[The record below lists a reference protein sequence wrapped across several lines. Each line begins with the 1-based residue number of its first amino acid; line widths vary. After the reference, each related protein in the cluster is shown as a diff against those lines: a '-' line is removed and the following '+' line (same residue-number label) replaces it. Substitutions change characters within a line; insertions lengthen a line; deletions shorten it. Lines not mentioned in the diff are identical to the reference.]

1 MTSAE
6 TPKPTSPQAKEGSE
20 IEDVV
25 ERYYRA
31 ETYTALE
38 SALAD
43 LRTLAPE
50 HQLRWEVEAVH
61 AELSL
66 DYKGSAQAAFHG
78 LEAGTSSDLIPI
90 FNRILGEW
98 PLDLRD
104 RWLSRA
110 LNLAETHSNLSIR
123 AALAW
128 SIRHISHY
136 RGEKNPY
143 HKASEILGPLLPLS
157 IIGTWDNDQGKGLDI
172 PYPPEEKIDLKG
184 RYRGKLMEI
193 GWREEYPLDQRG
205 KVNLDQLL
213 YPTQWQVAYAA
224 TAVEFEEAGSAEL
237 RLSSSDPL
245 RVWVNGVE
253 VLSISR
259 LEGWMFDGL
268 IIPIYLRRGVN
279 QILIKSAQK
288 TGSWILSARLTK
300 PQGAPIKYTVRPADT
315 PATEGLPPVAR
326 LIKDEDVVTY
336 FEDLFSSD
344 MPARRAF
351 HTTDILSNL
360 GLNVERLKIAERAAK
375 EYPQSILI
383 KLNHLLALWAQDE
396 RGRAA
401 DLLNSLHSEFGQQAP
416 LLTEFQIR
424 FWTQQ
429 HLDIKARKAARA
441 LIKMRPKLS
450 KPKVI
455 LAGLYQKKGWHA
467 ERCQLLRDA
476 IEIDPN
482 QLNIVQDLASCEGKL
497 GLLDAQWERRRA
509 LDSITPNS
517 YSALRRA
524 YAAAKA
530 RRDGA
535 EMVHI
540 GQKCVNAWA
549 QRSHCYVMLTRALWM
564 QGRIEETLKTLDQL
578 KRLNPT
584 HPKSYEISGSY
595 LMSLDQKDL
604 ALEAWTRALELDPE
618 NRKLSLRLTEAQPKG
633 SEPWLDDVPSED
645 QIRAVIKSRK
655 EIKPEQGANSLYLID
670 DDVTLLKSDGSTSSV
685 TTSVTLALNQ
695 VGRDK
700 LTKMYIGRGS
710 STQLMAA
717 YAINPDD
724 TRVEASSIRDGV
736 VRFRQLK
743 IGSTVVLQYRKDSK
757 PSAYLTGH
765 ITRRWWFHQNKTQAK
780 ESRLVLWRPKGTP
793 LNEHPQGPIER
804 TEDVRGEFVRV
815 MWRMTDVPPVIT
827 EPKMP
832 PLFSQVFGLQI
843 STVPSWEEVWR
854 WERELLRDVFR
865 MSPEVELLSDELL
878 KDLKTPQEK
887 IYKIHEYVMKNIRYQ
902 QDYEHTIA
910 GVKPHTAAQVLSRQY
925 GDCKDKAVLFI
936 TLAKRAGIDAHFAT
950 VRTRDAGPVA
960 KEIPSQQFN
969 HAIVFVPAQEGIE
982 EGRFYDPTVD
992 ELDVQTLRTD
1002 DQGTL
1007 SHVYNPDQEDH
1018 YWQEIPYQSEEMN
1031 FTEDHMKLSLTKEG
1045 VIQGELLLRGRG
1057 SIGQIIRKQARNPE
1071 NFKQVMQYRVN
1082 QLMAGAEMLKHA
1094 PVKVDDLYNPAE
1106 AQIEF
1111 KHDNWVKREGDRLR
1125 IPALIDWSPKSLFH
1139 LEERRYP
1146 LVMGHNRKWTW
1157 FATVSLPEDMEISH
1171 LPADKTVG
1179 SECLSLSRSLKLDHE
1194 SNALKSTWVFKSLCE
1209 RLSPEMYA
1217 QHRPIAREMMQ
1228 LLSQEVEVVPKAVKV
1243 DQMEATPKI
1252 NTPTQ

>member
-467 ERCQLLRDA
+467 ERCLL
-476 IEIDPN
+476 
-482 QLNIVQDLASCEGKL
+482 
-497 GLLDAQWERRRA
+497 
-509 LDSITPNS
+509 
-517 YSALRRA
+517 
-524 YAAAKA
+524 
-530 RRDGA
+530 
-535 EMVHI
+535 
-540 GQKCVNAWA
+540 
-549 QRSHCYVMLTRALWM
+549 QR
-564 QGRIEETLKTLDQL
+564 
-578 KRLNPT
+578 
-584 HPKSYEISGSY
+584 
-595 LMSLDQKDL
+595 
-604 ALEAWTRALELDPE
+604 
-618 NRKLSLRLTEAQPKG
+618 
-633 SEPWLDDVPSED
+633 
-645 QIRAVIKSRK
+645 
-655 EIKPEQGANSLYLID
+655 
-670 DDVTLLKSDGSTSSV
+670 
-685 TTSVTLALNQ
+685 
-695 VGRDK
+695 
-700 LTKMYIGRGS
+700 
-710 STQLMAA
+710 
-717 YAINPDD
+717 
-724 TRVEASSIRDGV
+724 
-736 VRFRQLK
+736 
-743 IGSTVVLQYRKDSK
+743 
-757 PSAYLTGH
+757 
-765 ITRRWWFHQNKTQAK
+765 
-780 ESRLVLWRPKGTP
+780 
-793 LNEHPQGPIER
+793 
-804 TEDVRGEFVRV
+804 
-815 MWRMTDVPPVIT
+815 
-827 EPKMP
+827 
-832 PLFSQVFGLQI
+832 
-843 STVPSWEEVWR
+843 
-854 WERELLRDVFR
+854 
-865 MSPEVELLSDELL
+865 
-878 KDLKTPQEK
+878 
-887 IYKIHEYVMKNIRYQ
+887 
-902 QDYEHTIA
+902 
-910 GVKPHTAAQVLSRQY
+910 
-925 GDCKDKAVLFI
+925 
-936 TLAKRAGIDAHFAT
+936 
-950 VRTRDAGPVA
+950 
-960 KEIPSQQFN
+960 
-969 HAIVFVPAQEGIE
+969 
-982 EGRFYDPTVD
+982 
-992 ELDVQTLRTD
+992 
-1002 DQGTL
+1002 
-1007 SHVYNPDQEDH
+1007 HV
-1018 YWQEIPYQSEEMN
+1018 
-1031 FTEDHMKLSLTKEG
+1031 
-1045 VIQGELLLRGRG
+1045 
-1057 SIGQIIRKQARNPE
+1057 
-1071 NFKQVMQYRVN
+1071 
-1082 QLMAGAEMLKHA
+1082 
-1094 PVKVDDLYNPAE
+1094 
-1106 AQIEF
+1106 
-1111 KHDNWVKREGDRLR
+1111 
-1125 IPALIDWSPKSLFH
+1125 
-1139 LEERRYP
+1139 
-1146 LVMGHNRKWTW
+1146 
-1157 FATVSLPEDMEISH
+1157 
-1171 LPADKTVG
+1171 
-1179 SECLSLSRSLKLDHE
+1179 E
-1194 SNALKSTWVFKSLCE
+1194 SNAGTFK
-1209 RLSPEMYA
+1209 
-1217 QHRPIAREMMQ
+1217 
-1228 LLSQEVEVVPKAVKV
+1228 LSQS
-1243 DQMEATPKI
+1243 
-1252 NTPTQ
+1252 NTNPQPW